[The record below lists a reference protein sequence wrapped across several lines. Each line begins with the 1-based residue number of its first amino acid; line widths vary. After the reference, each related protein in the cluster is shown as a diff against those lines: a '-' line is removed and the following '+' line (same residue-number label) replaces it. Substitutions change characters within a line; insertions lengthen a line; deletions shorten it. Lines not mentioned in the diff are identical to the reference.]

1 MPVLISPT
9 GVQAVHPDGEIAV
22 ARAAAGAGT
31 AMGLSSFASKPI
43 EAVIAANERLFFQMY
58 WLGSRDRILQ
68 ILDRARQA
76 GAKGIILTLD
86 WSFAHRRDW
95 GSPAIPD
102 KLDLKVMAKFAPQV
116 LLKPRWLRDFARAG
130 GPPDLGAPNMTPP
143 GGETPTFFGAYG
155 EWMMTPPPTWD
166 DVAWLCSQWEG
177 PLVVKGITH
186 PDDARAAVQ
195 AGAAAISVSNHGG
208 NNLDGTPAAIR
219 ALPGVAEAV
228 GGEIEI
234 LFDGGIRRGSD
245 VVKAVALGARAVML
259 GRAALWGLAAN
270 GQAGV
275 ANVLEIM
282 RAGITETLN
291 AIDVASVG
299 DLTAA
304 RPRGPA
310 GLRTDS
316 QSSVWLMAA
325 SRTMSSTS
333 ARGAAT
339 MAAWSFAT
347 FARSSPSPAIAR

>member
-9 GVQAVHPDGEIAV
+9 GVQAVHPDGEVAV

-43 EAVIAANERLFFQMY
+43 EAVIAANETAVLPDV
-58 WLGSRDRILQ
+58 LAGLA
-68 ILDRARQA
+68 RARSCRSSTAPAQA

-102 KLDLKVMAKFAPQV
+102 KLDLKAWPSSRPQV

-234 LFDGGIRRGSD
+234 LFDGGIRRGSRRRE
-245 VVKAVALGARAVML
+245 GRRAR
-259 GRAALWGLAAN
+259 
-270 GQAGV
+270 
-275 ANVLEIM
+275 
-282 RAGITETLN
+282 
-291 AIDVASVG
+291 
-299 DLTAA
+299 
-304 RPRGPA
+304 RPRGHDRPRRAVGA
-310 GLRTDS
+310 GRQRPGGGRERARDH
-316 QSSVWLMAA
+316 
-325 SRTMSSTS
+325 
-333 ARGAAT
+333 ARGHHGDAERDRRGLGGRPHAHDLVVPPG
-339 MAAWSFAT
+339 
-347 FARSSPSPAIAR
+347 FARTPNHQPGSWLPAEP